1 MAIADI
7 FMLNANAK
15 TRLLFQSISFLQ
27 VSQNSKDCQL
37 VRKDWWLNASRA
49 SNIIFLETNK
59 DYTISLS
66 FKFLY
71 QFLFS

>member
-1 MAIADI
+1 MAIADV

-37 VRKDWWLNASRA
+37 VRKG
-49 SNIIFLETNK
+49 
-59 DYTISLS
+59 
-66 FKFLY
+66 
-71 QFLFS
+71 